1 MKKHS
6 NSGLPALGR
15 PKVILYAGVYSNITK
30 IYSYTACNTL
40 TLAAELQPDVCQN
53 ELTSVAFVCCSF
65 FSLCLNFF
73 QLQKLLSFTTSRE
86 QSYYSYW
93 DSLSPSHYFSN
104 FSMDQRQFPQCLKG
118 FMTVLRVNTT
128 PGLRTGCCCTPSSS
142 NISC

>member
-30 IYSYTACNTL
+30 IYSYTACSCDIGSRI
-40 TLAAELQPDVCQN
+40 AAWCVPKWTDQCCFCLLFIFFPLLEFL
-53 ELTSVAFVCCSF
+53 SVT
-65 FSLCLNFF
+65 
-73 QLQKLLSFTTSRE
+73 KLLSFTTSRE